1 MTSIRPLIVS
11 LAVLAFA
18 APALA
23 TPAPAITPVP
33 AKMTVNDGA
42 FVLSNATPI
51 HVPEGDA
58 ELLSVAE
65 YLRETLKAQRGLKL
79 KITTAAPKEGQGAIR
94 LTRIQTL
101 VAEDNEAYHLTVASD
116 GVTIGAVS
124 RAGAFYG
131 AVSLWQL
138 ATSEAGKGK
147 MELPEVNI
155 FDTPRFKWRGL
166 MIDSARHFQ
175 TPADI
180 KTIID
185 AMASQKLNIL
195 QWHLTDDQGWRLHIN
210 AYPKLT
216 EVGAWRQ
223 PAGAAGFDAM
233 GKPVRYG
240 GFYTQEEAREIVA
253 YAAARNI
260 TVVPEIDMPGHAT
273 AAITAYP
280 ELGSEG
286 AQPKQGMSDWGVY
299 PNLYNVKDET
309 FTFLTTVLDEVM
321 AVFPS
326 PYIHIGGDEAI
337 KPQWEQSPEIQ
348 ARMKELGL
356 KDEMELQSWFITRIG
371 KHISDKGRRM
381 IGWDEILEGGIAP
394 DATIMSWR
402 GLDGAV
408 AAAKMGHDTVL
419 SPAPDLYLNHRQSLS
434 GDEPP
439 GRGQVVT
446 LKDYYGFNPEP
457 AAIDP
462 EAHKHILGLQAN
474 IWTEHA
480 RTTERVE
487 RQVFP
492 RLTALAEVGWSA
504 ADVRSW
510 EGFAKRLPANL
521 HRLDRL
527 GIRYNRTPFDPVP
540 ALAASDGAVSVSL
553 SRSLELGQVHFTT
566 NGKEP
571 TAASPIY
578 SAPLTLPVG
587 TKLTTR
593 TFLDGQAL
601 GSPKTFM
608 LSQEAIETR
617 TSQQMGTCDN
627 KLVLNLEDDGGERA
641 VVLTDIL
648 HPCWLWRGADTSKG
662 LAVTAEVGS
671 MPFNFQ
677 LGNHP
682 EAPKVDRPVSE
693 AGELNVHVGTC
704 DGAVVASLPLG
715 DAGKNPGISVLK
727 GKIPATDGTNDL
739 CFSFGQKAP
748 PPQWVVKSIRLTVPG
763 K

>member
-1 MTSIRPLIVS
+1 MTFTRPLLVS

-18 APALA
+18 APAMA
-23 TPAPAITPVP
+23 APAPAITPIP
-33 AKMTVNDGA
+33 ARMTVSDGA
-42 FVLSNATPI
+42 FALSNATRI

-58 ELLSVAE
+58 ELFSVAE
-65 YLRETLKAQRGLKL
+65 YLRDALKTQRGLRL
-79 KITTAAPKEGQGAIR
+79 KITTAAPKDGDRVIR

-101 VAEDNEAYHLTVASD
+101 VAEDNEAYHLSVASD
-116 GVTIGAVS
+116 GVTIGATS

-138 ATSEAGKGK
+138 ATPEAGKGK
-147 MELPEVNI
+147 VELPAVSI

-166 MIDSARHFQ
+166 MIDSSRHFQ

-180 KTIID
+180 KKTID

-195 QWHLTDDQGWRLHIN
+195 QWHLTDDQGWRLQIN

-223 PAGAAGFDAM
+223 PAGAAGFDKA

-240 GFYTQEEAREIVA
+240 GFYTQDEARDIVA

-280 ELGSEG
+280 ELGTEG
-286 AQPKQGMSDWGVY
+286 TPPKQGMSDWGVY
-299 PNLYNVKDET
+299 PNLYNVDDAT

-321 AVFPS
+321 AIFPS

-337 KPQWEQSPEIQ
+337 KPQWEQSAAIQ
-348 ARMKELGL
+348 AKMKALGL

-371 KHISDKGRRM
+371 RHISEKGRRM

-408 AAAKMGHDTVL
+408 AAAKLGHDTVL

-439 GRGQVVT
+439 GRGLVVT
-446 LKDYYGFNPEP
+446 LKDYYAFNPEP

-462 EAHKHILGLQAN
+462 EAHKHILGLQGN

-510 EGFAKRLPANL
+510 NGFASRLPANL
-521 HRLDRL
+521 NRLDKL
-527 GIRYNRTPFDPVP
+527 GIRYDRAPFDPVA
-540 ALAASDGAVSVSL
+540 ALAPADGGVTVGL
-553 SRSLELGQVHFTT
+553 SRSLDLGEVHYTT
-566 NGKEP
+566 NGKAP
-571 TAASPIY
+571 TASSPVH

-593 TFLDGQAL
+593 TYLDGKAL
-601 GSPKTFM
+601 GAAKTFT
-608 LSQEAIETR
+608 LSQQAIETR

-662 LAVTAEVGS
+662 LAITAEVGS

-682 EAPKVDRPVSE
+682 EAPKVDAPVSE
-693 AGELNVHVGTC
+693 AGELNVHLGTC
-704 DGAVVASLPLG
+704 DGPVVASLPLG

-727 GKIPATDGTNDL
+727 GTVPTTAGTNDL

-748 PPQWVVKSIRLTVPG
+748 PPQWVLKSVRLTVLG

>member
-1 MTSIRPLIVS
+1 MAFARPLIVS
-11 LAVLAFA
+11 LAVLALA

-23 TPAPAITPVP
+23 APAPAITPMP
-33 AKMTVNDGA
+33 ARMTVSEGA
-42 FVLSNATPI
+42 FVLSNATRI
-51 HVPEGDA
+51 HVPAGDA
-58 ELLSVAE
+58 ELMSVAE
-65 YLRETLKAQRGLKL
+65 YLRDTLKAQRGLKL
-79 KITTAAPKEGQGAIR
+79 KITTAAPTEGVGVIR

-101 VAEDNEAYHLTVASD
+101 VAEDNEAYHLTVDSD

-131 AVSLWQL
+131 VVSLWQL
-138 ATSEAGKGK
+138 ATPEAGKGK
-147 MELPEVNI
+147 VELPAVSI

-180 KTIID
+180 KRIID

-223 PAGAAGFDAM
+223 PAGAAGFDKS
-233 GKPVRYG
+233 GKPIGYG
-240 GFYTQEEAREIVA
+240 GFYTQEEARDVVA

-280 ELGSEG
+280 ELGTEG
-286 AQPKQGMSDWGVY
+286 TKPKQGMSDWGVY
-299 PNLYNVKDET
+299 PNLYNIDDRT

-321 AVFPS
+321 AIFPS

-337 KPQWEQSPEIQ
+337 KPQWEQSPAIQ
-348 ARMKELGL
+348 AKIKAVGL
-356 KDEMELQSWFITRIG
+356 KDEMALQSWFITRIG
-371 KHISDKGRRM
+371 KHISEKGRRM

-408 AAAKMGHDTVL
+408 TAARMGHDTVL

-439 GRGQVVT
+439 GRGKVVT

-457 AAIDP
+457 TAIDP

-504 ADVRSW
+504 ADVRTW
-510 EGFAKRLPANL
+510 DGFAKRLPANL
-521 HRLDRL
+521 NRLDKL
-527 GIRYNRTPFDPVP
+527 GIRYDKAAFDAVP
-540 ALAASDGAVSVSL
+540 ELSPADGGVTVGL
-553 SRSLELGQVHFTT
+553 SRSLELGQVHYTT
-566 NGKEP
+566 NGKAP
-571 TAASPIY
+571 TAASPVY
-578 SAPLTLPVG
+578 GAPLTLAMG

-601 GSPKTFM
+601 GAPRTLM
-608 LSQEAIETR
+608 LSQAALETR
-617 TSQQMGTCDN
+617 SSQQMGTCDT

-662 LAVTAEVGS
+662 LAITAEVGS
-671 MPFNFQ
+671 LPFNFQ

-682 EAPKVDRPVSE
+682 EPPKVDAPVSE
-693 AGELNVHVGTC
+693 AGELNVHLGTC
-704 DGAVVASLPLG
+704 EGPVVASLPLG
-715 DAGKNPGISVLK
+715 DAGKNSGISVLK
-727 GKIPATDGTNDL
+727 GTIPATTGTNDL
-739 CFSFGQKAP
+739 CFGFGQKTP
-748 PPQWVVKSIRLTVPG
+748 PPQWVVKSIRLTAQG